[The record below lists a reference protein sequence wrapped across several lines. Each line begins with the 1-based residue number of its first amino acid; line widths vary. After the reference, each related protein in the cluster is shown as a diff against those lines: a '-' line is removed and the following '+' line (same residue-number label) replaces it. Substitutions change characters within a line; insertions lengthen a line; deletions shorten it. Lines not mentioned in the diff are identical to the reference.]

1 MLESNEIIINEETS
15 KQSRFE
21 CSQKL
26 FQEVHYIGISVLFIM
41 SIIDIISITELHI
54 RIMFFQAL
62 ALVPPI
68 FAYKLATFLNNSLFK
83 CITFKVASY
92 LTLASGLI
100 VWSMYALSGPSDPDA
115 AGHMH
120 ILFFPIIH
128 GLSIGIWIIIG
139 MLVATIYKVSV
150 HYKH

>member
-1 MLESNEIIINEETS
+1 MLESNEIIMNEETS

-21 CSQKL
+21 CDQKL
-26 FQEVHYIGISVLFIM
+26 FQEVHYIGISILFIM

-54 RIMFFQAL
+54 RMLFFQVL

-68 FAYKLATFLNNSLFK
+68 FAYKLASFLNNSLFK

-92 LTLASGLI
+92 LTLGSGLTA
-100 VWSMYALSGPSDPDA
+100 WSLYTLSGPSDPDT

-139 MLVATIYKVSV
+139 MLVATIYKLSV
-150 HYKH
+150 HDKN